1 MLLVGLTG
9 GIGSGKSSVGRLL
22 AGHGAIV
29 IDADELAR
37 EAIAP
42 GTPGERQVLDRFGPR
57 VATRGGVDRDALA
70 RIVFDDDAARRDLE
84 GIVHPEV
91 RRLFAERCAA
101 VEDPHA
107 VVVFEAPLL
116 IETGLASAF
125 DELIVVIAPEDVRVR
140 RLQAGRAMG
149 EAEARARMRSQV
161 DDDARRAAASV
172 VIENAGDDPDA
183 LGEMVAA
190 VWQRLADRAGR

>member
-57 VATRGGVDRDALA
+57 VATRDGVDRDALA

-91 RRLFAERCAA
+91 RRLFAERCAS

-107 VVVFEAPLL
+107 VVVFEAPLI

-125 DELIVVIAPEDVRVR
+125 DELIVVIAPEDIRVR